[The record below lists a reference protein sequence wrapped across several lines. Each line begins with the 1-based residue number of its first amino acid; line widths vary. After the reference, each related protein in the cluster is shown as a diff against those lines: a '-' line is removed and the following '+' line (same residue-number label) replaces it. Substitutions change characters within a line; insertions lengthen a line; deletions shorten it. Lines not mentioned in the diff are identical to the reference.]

1 MLAWL
6 ADAQLDDQ
14 HLVYDPKYDGIRAIV
29 EIGANGVVRLWSRLG
44 NEKTK
49 QFPEIAAA
57 LQRWARR
64 RKEPLVLD
72 GEIVALDDKGE
83 PTGFQNLQGR
93 IHLGGGGG
101 REAIHARREGSGVG
115 SSLSGRRGLRPAG
128 NNKRPIPRGARQ
140 RRPDP

>member
-1 MLAWL
+1 MDDLLQPMLASL
-6 ADAQLDDQ
+6 TDAPLEDP
-14 HLVYDPKYDGIRAIV
+14 HLVYEPKYDGIRAIA
-29 EIGANGVVRLWSRLG
+29 EIAPKGPVRLWSRLG

-57 LQRWARR
+57 LQKWARR

-101 REAIHARREGSGVG
+101 RESIHARREGSGVG
-115 SSLSGRRGLRPAG
+115 SSLSGRRG
-128 NNKRPIPRGARQ
+128 PRSGGK
-140 RRPDP
+140 D